1 MMVTYLR
8 AKKTDLARTVL
19 RLFHPL
25 LIPIYNILLFYVLGF
40 INLYHTL
47 IGLTYTIL
55 FSLLIPLLSLHWL
68 HAKGAISSVDIPRQ
82 EDRVI
87 PYLICAT
94 SLTACSIV
102 LAYNS
107 MYPVVYATLYSGAI
121 SLIICSLINF
131 WWKISI
137 HTTAIGC
144 WLGCVLH
151 LHVVWPFG
159 FFTSGNSL
167 TLSMVVLIT
176 GVVVSARIASGQ
188 HNLVQIYAGFLLGF
202 LVGFCML
209 FMCALQ

>member
-1 MMVTYLR
+1 MEAYLR
-8 AKKTDLARTVL
+8 TRKIEFTRIVL

-40 INLYHTL
+40 INLYHAL
-47 IGLTYTIL
+47 IGLAYTIL

-68 HAKGAISSVDIPRQ
+68 HAKGAISSVDIPKQ

-107 MYPVVYATLYSGAI
+107 MYPIVYATLYSGAI

-151 LHVVWPFG
+151 LYVIWPFG
-159 FFTSGNSL
+159 YFTSGYSSV
-167 TLSMVVLIT
+167 LSSVVLIA
-176 GVVVSARIASGQ
+176 GLVGSARIASGQ
-188 HNLVQIYAGFLLGF
+188 HNLIQIYAGFFLGF
-202 LVGFCML
+202 VVGFSML
-209 FMCALQ
+209 FLCALQ

>member
-1 MMVTYLR
+1 MEFTR
-8 AKKTDLARTVL
+8 IVL

-47 IGLTYTIL
+47 IGLAYTIL

-68 HAKGAISSVDIPRQ
+68 HAKGAISSVDIPKQ

-94 SLTACSIV
+94 SL
-102 LAYNS
+102 
-107 MYPVVYATLYSGAI
+107 AI

-151 LHVVWPFG
+151 LYVIWPFG
-159 FFTSGNSL
+159 YFTSGYSSV
-167 TLSMVVLIT
+167 LSSVVLIA
-176 GVVVSARIASGQ
+176 GLVGSARIASGQ
-188 HNLVQIYAGFLLGF
+188 HNLIQIYAGFFLGF
-202 LVGFCML
+202 TVGFSML
-209 FMCALQ
+209 FLCALQ